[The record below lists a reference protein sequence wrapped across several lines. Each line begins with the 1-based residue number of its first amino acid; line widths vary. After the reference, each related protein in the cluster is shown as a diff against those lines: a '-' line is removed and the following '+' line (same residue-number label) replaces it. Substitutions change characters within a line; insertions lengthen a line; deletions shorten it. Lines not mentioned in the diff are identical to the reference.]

1 MRGPNLRNSAPAVIR
16 AIAAR
21 NRIPPIDAVVA
32 ATPAEECEVHGCE
45 ARRAVSRGHID
56 AFAFRARYSDER
68 LHASGAPRGARASE
82 LFFTLEQCRVE
93 ALAARDFPGAALN
106 LSAFAARNAVMSAHA
121 QTLVDQVLHA
131 IRQRIGAPVG
141 LSAANDLLD
150 HALHDAIE
158 NLALWVHSQTRFAT
172 SARQLIAALLPRL
185 TQSEEEQS
193 TRSESPE
200 GTAEDSGRSGDGGHL
215 EILRAVTGIPAP
227 TRFTLPLI
235 RGDISP
241 YSVYTREFDWTG
253 PASEICTPVQ
263 LNDYRRTLDQHVAQR
278 ARDVHRW
285 AHRLQR
291 RLMSRCMSRWQFDVE
306 EGLLDC
312 ARLQRIVLHPTEPL
326 SFKQEAPAEFP
337 ETAVSILVDNSGSMR
352 GAPIA
357 TAAVCADVL
366 GSVLD
371 RCGVKCE
378 ILGFT
383 TRAWRGGRARERWS
397 ASGRAEKPGRLTEL
411 RHIVY
416 KDMDAPWRRARRSLG
431 AMLHPDLL
439 KENVDGEAL
448 LWAHERLIRRPE
460 QRRILIVISDG
471 APLDD
476 ATLATN
482 DAEYLERH
490 LGQVIAWLGRSS
502 AVELHAIGIAHD
514 VTAYYPRAVTIS
526 DSDELGKAL
535 FTRLAELLDS
545 RW

>member
-1 MRGPNLRNSAPAVIR
+1 
-16 AIAAR
+16 
-21 NRIPPIDAVVA
+21 
-32 ATPAEECEVHGCE
+32 
-45 ARRAVSRGHID
+45 
-56 AFAFRARYSDER
+56 
-68 LHASGAPRGARASE
+68 
-82 LFFTLEQCRVE
+82 
-93 ALAARDFPGAALN
+93 
-106 LSAFAARNAVMSAHA
+106 
-121 QTLVDQVLHA
+121 
-131 IRQRIGAPVG
+131 
-141 LSAANDLLD
+141 
-150 HALHDAIE
+150 
-158 NLALWVHSQTRFAT
+158 
-172 SARQLIAALLPRL
+172 
-185 TQSEEEQS
+185 
-193 TRSESPE
+193 
-200 GTAEDSGRSGDGGHL
+200 
-215 EILRAVTGIPAP
+215 
-227 TRFTLPLI
+227 
-235 RGDISP
+235 
-241 YSVYTREFDWTG
+241 
-253 PASEICTPVQ
+253 VQ

-312 ARLQRIVLHPTEPL
+312 ARLPRIVLHPTEPL